1 MMGKQGARRLALRF
15 GRYALHL
22 AIGSTLRRPR
32 AASYADSVRGED
44 RVSDAR
50 MAPRWP
56 SRDRRNMQSRRDG
69 EFDMDDSQRRRFRD
83 FVIFVIVAVFLLG
96 FAVVSIARAPT
107 PEVLIAFAP
116 IEASF
121 VIVAYQ
127 VRPRPMDRRVLVPI
141 ETGCLLLLAAIVASN
156 LIFALGGDRYIAA
169 SIILI
174 TLAVTVMVVRWQVLE
189 IIGPKPAPSMLG
201 SRSKIR

>member
-1 MMGKQGARRLALRF
+1 M
-15 GRYALHL
+15 
-22 AIGSTLRRPR
+22 
-32 AASYADSVRGED
+32 ED
-44 RVSDAR
+44 C
-50 MAPRWP
+50 
-56 SRDRRNMQSRRDG
+56 
-69 EFDMDDSQRRRFRD
+69 QRRRFRD

-96 FAVVSIARAPT
+96 VAVVSIARAPT
-107 PEVLIAFAP
+107 SEVLIAFAP

-169 SIILI
+169 SVTLIALAITVII
-174 TLAVTVMVVRWQVLE
+174 VRWQVLE
-189 IIGPKPAPSMLG
+189 IIGPGPAPSMLV